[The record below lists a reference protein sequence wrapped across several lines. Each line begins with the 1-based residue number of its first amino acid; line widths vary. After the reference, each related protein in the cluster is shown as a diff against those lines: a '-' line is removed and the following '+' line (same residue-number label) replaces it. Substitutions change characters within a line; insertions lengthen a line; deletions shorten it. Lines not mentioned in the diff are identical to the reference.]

1 MQHSSIAAFKIN
13 LVAKTVH
20 FAPVGAM
27 NPTLRK
33 RNMGREKDASNYV
46 LRKKRDQLAT

>member
-1 MQHSSIAAFKIN
+1 MRHSSIAAFKIN
-13 LVAKTVH
+13 LVAKTVQ
-20 FAPVGAM
+20 GAM

-46 LRKKRDQLAT
+46 LHT